1 MLHNY
6 YQDAGGEDIV
16 FAMESALLRS
26 QGHEVTEIAANN
38 SEISSVGRLRVAAK
52 AVWAPD
58 WHRLVA
64 ELLRHKSFDIAHVH
78 NFFPLVSPSVYFA
91 FNKARVPV
99 VQTLHNYR
107 LLCPAGTLL
116 RSGSPCH
123 DCVGKSYPW
132 PGVLHACYRDSHLGS
147 AATATMLG
155 THNLLRTWSRRID
168 QYIALTD
175 FAKNIFV
182 RGGLPETK
190 IAVKPNFIHPDPAVR
205 SVSDTR
211 SGALFVGRLS
221 NEKGLSTLVD
231 SWSRLG
237 GLVTLTVVGEGPE
250 RNALEA
256 SVQKAGL
263 AKVITFRGVV
273 ERPELMTMMSNAQFL
288 VFPSEWYEGF
298 PLVLAEAFAC
308 GTPVIASRL
317 GAMAEIID
325 DGRTGLLFESGDPQD
340 LEAKIRIALQN
351 LSLLREMGTHCRTQ
365 YENEYSA
372 AKNYDRLIEI
382 YVRAKEEEEASLR
395 RRDR

>member
-6 YQDAGGEDIV
+6 YQDAGGEDTV
-16 FAMESALLRS
+16 FAMESALLTK
-26 QGHEVTEIAANN
+26 QGHEVTVIAADN

-64 ELLRHKSFDIAHVH
+64 ELLTRESFDVAHVH
-78 NFFPLVSPSVYFA
+78 NFFPLISPSVYFA
-91 FNKARVPV
+91 FNNARVPV

-132 PGVLHACYRDSHLGS
+132 PGVLHACYRESHLAS

-155 THNLLRTWSRRID
+155 AHNLLRTWSRRVD

-175 FAKNIFV
+175 FAKNMFV

-190 IAVKPNFIHPDPAVR
+190 ISVKPNFVHPDPTVR
-205 SVSDTR
+205 SGFETR
-211 SGALFVGRLS
+211 GGALFVGRLS
-221 NEKGLSTLVD
+221 SEKGLSTLVD

-237 GLVTLTVVGEGPE
+237 GIGTLTIVGQGPE
-250 RNALEA
+250 RTALEDR
-256 SVQKAGL
+256 VQQAQLAG
-263 AKVITFRGVV
+263 VITFRGAV
-273 ERPELMTMMSNAQFL
+273 EHKELLNMMSRAKFL
-288 VFPSEWYEGF
+288 VLPSECYEGF
-298 PLVLAEAFAC
+298 PLVLAEAFAS

-325 DGRTGLLFESGDPQD
+325 DGQTGLLFEPGDAQD
-340 LEAKIRIALQN
+340 LEAKIRIALQDS
-351 LSLLREMGTHCRTQ
+351 SLLREMSSRCRTQ
-365 YENEYSA
+365 FETKYTA
-372 AKNYDRLIEI
+372 ARNYDRLIEI
-382 YVRAKEEEEASLR
+382 YVRAKEEEASVK
-395 RRDR
+395 RRD